1 MKDAFKSE
9 TKKIYG
15 FIEEKCCVIWLGIV
29 RIERM
34 EWKMCLEM
42 KPRKFT
48 SLLKEETAL
57 LYDLKWWKYKLRDER
72 CVWNWN
78 QEN

>member
-1 MKDAFKSE
+1 
-9 TKKIYG
+9 
-15 FIEEKCCVIWLGIV
+15 
-29 RIERM
+29 
-34 EWKMCLEM
+34 M

-72 CVWNWN
+72 CV
-78 QEN
+78 